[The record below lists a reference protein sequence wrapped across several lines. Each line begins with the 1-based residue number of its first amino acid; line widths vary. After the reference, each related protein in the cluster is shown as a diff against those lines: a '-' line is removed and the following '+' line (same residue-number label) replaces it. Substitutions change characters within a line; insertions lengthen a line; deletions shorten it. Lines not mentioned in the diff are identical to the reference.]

1 MNFTGTELVRVALDT
16 NILVY
21 AEGIGDSAR
30 QLASLD
36 LIRMLP
42 PSLVVIPAQCLGELF
57 RVLTGKAQRDAAFAQ
72 KAVLGW
78 ADAYETAD
86 STWTAFQSAMD
97 VAVNHSLQVWDA
109 LILAVARE
117 QRCRLLLSED
127 MQHEFIWHGVTV
139 VNPYQESKHPLL
151 QALLTNNKV

>member
-1 MNFTGTELVRVALDT
+1 MRIALDT
-16 NILVY
+16 NILAY
-21 AEGIGDSAR
+21 AEGIGDNAR
-30 QLASLD
+30 RQASLD
-36 LIRMLP
+36 LIRLLP

-57 RVLTGKAQRDAAFAQ
+57 RVLAGKAGHEASFTQ
-72 KAVLGW
+72 KAILGW

-97 VAVNHSLQVWDA
+97 AVACHRLQIWDA
-109 LILAVARE
+109 LILAVAAE

-127 MQHEFIWHGVTV
+127 MQHEFTWRGVTV

-151 QALLTNNKV
+151 QALLAT